1 MAFTILSLIHF
12 GAIALS
18 EVDFTTPI
26 TVLLALVDLGAGIIS
41 EAGIDLEVLIITTP
55 PMSYL

>member
-12 GAIALS
+12 GDIALS
-18 EVDFTTPI
+18 VVDFTTPI

-41 EAGIDLEVLIITTP
+41 EVGIDSEVLIITML